1 MIYCL
6 WCLHFDDAIALA
18 KYTIMSTHLS
28 QMLNVLQANGLTLYL
43 PSQLRVCAHHYVKIA
58 FLLHGDC
65 VFATLWS
72 SSFLI
77 IGCMSTDQVPR
88 ALV

>member
-1 MIYCL
+1 MIYSL

-28 QMLNVLQANGLTLYL
+28 QMLNVLQANVLTLYL
-43 PSQLRVCAHHYVKIA
+43 PSQLRVHAHYVKIVV
-58 FLLHGDC
+58 LLHGDC

-77 IGCMSTDQVPR
+77 IGFMSTDQVPR